1 MNIATYSPA
10 LTLLY
15 VFVLLWILMGLNL
28 KSLHRT
34 QRWLIFSAIA
44 VLCAANHLLRE
55 FLGQATHGKLLFA
68 CMHLPT
74 FFLFLYIAKRG
85 IIKTA
90 FMILTA
96 LVFTTPAVLIGNLV
110 RRVLLADAPQAL
122 LLTNLISY
130 MLTLLLAYFVFRSG
144 FNYLLIHGDNRLFLL
159 FSIVPAVFY
168 IYMLAAIN
176 LDFSSLDS
184 AAGYVVRLIPSL
196 EVFVFYFL
204 LPYIYKAIRE
214 AHIMKSAQA
223 ALQQQLVSTEE
234 QITLLSET
242 NTQMAVYRHDM
253 RHQLIGLDGLL
264 ASGKTEQAHQF
275 IKTVIADL
283 DAITPQ
289 KFCENET
296 VNLLC
301 SAYVSKAQ
309 RLGIQLKISAILPKN
324 ISLSDTELCSVIS
337 NGLENAL
344 RAASQPEISDKWV
357 EFYSTVKLK
366 NIFIQIRNPYAGKVM
381 MQNGLPVSQREGHGY
396 GCFSIQTITQ
406 RNGGLCSFEAENGV
420 FSLRLSFPLPDDY
433 SNQETN
439 NTRPK
444 NEGPIM

>member
-55 FLGQATHGKLLFA
+55 FLGQATYGKLLFA

-110 RRVLLADAPQAL
+110 RRVLFADSPQAL

-130 MLTLLLAYFVFRSG
+130 MLMLLLAYFVFRSG

-159 FSIVPAVFY
+159 FSIIPAVFY

-309 RLGIQLKISAILPKN
+309 RLGIQLKIPI
-324 ISLSDTELCSVIS
+324 
-337 NGLENAL
+337 
-344 RAASQPEISDKWV
+344 
-357 EFYSTVKLK
+357 
-366 NIFIQIRNPYAGKVM
+366 
-381 MQNGLPVSQREGHGY
+381 
-396 GCFSIQTITQ
+396 CF
-406 RNGGLCSFEAENGV
+406 C
-420 FSLRLSFPLPDDY
+420 
-433 SNQETN
+433 
-439 NTRPK
+439 
-444 NEGPIM
+444 